1 MRIEFLPGMTN
12 VVRFP
17 LELRTRPTL
26 EHMRD
31 IAPDIREVLNL
42 AEQFGMEPP
51 LPDLREQTD
60 RTTAE
65 YIALQLPADG
75 PERAAMLRDLE
86 KPVVRRAIEACRTAR
101 DASVASA
108 AAEAAWE
115 RAVVLMLEAHARVEE
130 AEGVARAVAFAR
142 RGETWLPRDHAA
154 ATDALI
160 ALGAAFRRRYPVSP
174 TTDDLRGWRPDK
186 SRGDDRGKTCLP
198 RDRARAVDV
207 TRRGRHTR
215 HSGVSAR
222 EPPVRLVL
230 RARAI
235 RGRGRVWAH
244 SGAGSGA
251 GQSRWPARTARG
263 QARSQGE

>member
-1 MRIEFLPGMTN
+1 MRIELLPGMTN

-17 LELRTRPTL
+17 IELRTRPTL

-31 IAPDIREVLNL
+31 IAPDVREVLNL

-51 LPDLREQTD
+51 FPDLREQTD

-86 KPVVRRAIEACRTAR
+86 EPVVRRAIEACRAAR

-108 AAEAAWE
+108 AEPAWE
-115 RAVVLMLEAHARVEE
+115 RAVVLTLEAHARVEE

-154 ATDALI
+154 ETDALI
-160 ALGAAFRRRYPVSP
+160 ALGAA
-174 TTDDLRGWRPDK
+174 
-186 SRGDDRGKTCLP
+186 
-198 RDRARAVDV
+198 
-207 TRRGRHTR
+207 
-215 HSGVSAR
+215 
-222 EPPVRLVL
+222 VR
-230 RARAI
+230 
-235 RGRGRVWAH
+235 
-244 SGAGSGA
+244 
-251 GQSRWPARTARG
+251 
-263 QARSQGE
+263 